1 MNNTTFDEVKD
12 KFYSL
17 IVTGEVLPE
26 ALVDEW
32 LDSAIGEY
40 ELEVSELSY
49 EEYEDIDETPI
60 VSNSS
65 EENMGI
71 ENDSNLPDNTDIT
84 INKIIKKRF
93 TTRLSSA
100 QKSLLGRYM
109 QREFITRE
117 LSRFSK
123 VTGIDSKDEKVSGLQ
138 ATKIT
143 LRAELTFAET
153 AIAELVSKLKEL
165 AENGK

>member
-40 ELEVSELSY
+40 ELELSKLEY
-49 EEYEDIDETPI
+49 TEYEDIAEVPVVSTVNMETSQNNESMSELATSTV
-60 VSNSS
+60 VSV
-65 EENMGI
+65 
-71 ENDSNLPDNTDIT
+71 T
-84 INKIIKKRF
+84 KKAF
-93 TTRLSSA
+93 TTHLSSA

-143 LRAELTFAET
+143 LRAELEFSET
-153 AIAELVSKLKEL
+153 AIAELVAKIKEL
-165 AENGK
+165 QNGE

>member
-1 MNNTTFDEVKD
+1 MNNTTLDEVKD
-12 KFYSL
+12 KFFSL
-17 IVTGEVLPE
+17 ITTGEVLPD

-40 ELEVSELSY
+40 ELELHQKLDIVEEVVPEMIDDELQY
-49 EEYEDIDETPI
+49 
-60 VSNSS
+60 VV
-65 EENMGI
+65 
-71 ENDSNLPDNTDIT
+71 
-84 INKIIKKRF
+84 IKKF
-93 TTRLSSA
+93 TSRLSSA

-117 LSRFSK
+117 LSRWSK

-143 LRAELTFAET
+143 LRAELDKAET
-153 AIAELVSKLKEL
+153 AIAELVFKLKEL
-165 AENGK
+165 S

>member
-1 MNNTTFDEVKD
+1 MKNTTFDEVKD

-40 ELEVSELSY
+40 ELEISELPY
-49 EEYEDIDETPI
+49 EEYEDVEVTPI
-60 VSNSS
+60 TPDSP

-71 ENDSNLPDNTDIT
+71 ENNNNSP
-84 INKIIKKRF
+84 KIATTTVKQVIKKMF

-153 AIAELVSKLKEL
+153 AIAELVAKIKEIQDG
-165 AENGK
+165 E

>member
-1 MNNTTFDEVKD
+1 MNNTTLDEVKD
-12 KFYSL
+12 KFFSL
-17 IVTGEVLPE
+17 ITTGEVLPD

-40 ELEVSELSY
+40 ELELHQKLDIVDEVVPEMIDDELQY
-49 EEYEDIDETPI
+49 
-60 VSNSS
+60 VV
-65 EENMGI
+65 
-71 ENDSNLPDNTDIT
+71 
-84 INKIIKKRF
+84 IKKF
-93 TTRLSSA
+93 TSRLSSA

-117 LSRFSK
+117 LSRWSK

-143 LRAELTFAET
+143 LRAELDKAET
-153 AIAELVSKLKEL
+153 AIAELVFKLKEL
-165 AENGK
+165 S